1 MGVEDLLQ
9 KHALLEADV
18 AGYGDRVNT
27 VNHQAS
33 KYMDPKGPDGSGKYS
48 CIQCDV
54 TFI

>member
-1 MGVEDLLQ
+1 MSEDLGKHLMGVEDLLQ

-33 KYMDPKGPDGSGKYS
+33 KYMNPKGPDGSGR
-48 CIQCDV
+48 
-54 TFI
+54 